1 MIYIDK
7 IFFYG
12 HLKSDGLIF
21 PMFQRYVQK
30 VEKGYTYGSLYQYKG
45 RPVFINKGGNK
56 VYGEIVTLFNT
67 KKVLKML
74 DNIESYLT
82 RVVTDVYYEK
92 DNKKVKAFIYI
103 IENVEDKLLIPIPS
117 GVWVNN
123 KKGVGLNEFRGSNW
137 IRSAR
142 PDFDRF

>member
-117 GVWVNN
+117 GVWVND
-123 KKGVGLNEFRGSNW
+123 KKGVGLNEFRGSDW
-137 IRSAR
+137 IRSTR
-142 PDFDRF
+142 SDFDRF

>member
-1 MIYIDK
+1 
-7 IFFYG
+7 
-12 HLKSDGLIF
+12 
-21 PMFQRYVQK
+21 

-137 IRSAR
+137 IRSTR

>member
-1 MIYIDK
+1 
-7 IFFYG
+7 
-12 HLKSDGLIF
+12 
-21 PMFQRYVQK
+21 MFQRYVQK

-56 VYGEIVTLFNT
+56 VYGEIATLFNT

-92 DNKKVKAFIYI
+92 DNKKVKAFIYL
-103 IENVEDKLLIPIPS
+103 IENVEEKLLIPIPS

-137 IRSAR
+137 IRSTR
-142 PDFDRF
+142 SDFDRF

>member
-56 VYGEIVTLFNT
+56 VYGEIATLFNT

>member
-56 VYGEIVTLFNT
+56 VYGEIATLFNT

-74 DNIESYLT
+74 DNIDSYLT

-137 IRSAR
+137 IRSTR

>member
-1 MIYIDK
+1 
-7 IFFYG
+7 
-12 HLKSDGLIF
+12 
-21 PMFQRYVQK
+21 MFQRYVQK

-137 IRSAR
+137 IRSTR

>member
-137 IRSAR
+137 IRSTR

>member
-92 DNKKVKAFIYI
+92 DNKKVKAFIYL
-103 IENVEDKLLIPIPS
+103 IENVEEKLLIPIPS

-137 IRSAR
+137 IRSTR
-142 PDFDRF
+142 SDFDRF